1 LDACRPAR
9 QKGDIATVQRYIAR
23 TLSIENPIPPAPE
36 AQVPPPPAPSPYA
49 PPPAPAPYAAPPA
62 YGAPPP
68 PPARRG
74 RGPLIAIVLVVLLVI
89 LVGGGYVVGG
99 FAYANSKVNSA
110 TNAYN
115 KVVDHENALTDLFN
129 KLDAQFQSNNNDP
142 ASASSASIKQDKT
155 LNLQLA
161 SQSKTAQPTVESDD
175 QALANADSSLNENSW
190 LTALSKSSLDKSA
203 TRINHARAALA
214 VAKTIL
220 ADSILYGTFYA
231 SVDDA
236 ALDLDAL
243 DTAANAGDLNAVDSA
258 VQTLKSDV
266 AKAIQ
271 QDKAPGVA
279 SEMDPFLKDLQKTA
293 NDFSALLAAVRAG
306 DTSKVNTIV
315 KQLDADTT
323 KLDGYDF
330 DAMGTTEKAFYK
342 ALIDKY
348 NVEIDAANKT

>member
-1 LDACRPAR
+1 M
-9 QKGDIATVQRYIAR
+9 
-23 TLSIENPIPPAPE
+23 PAP
-36 AQVPPPPAPSPYA
+36 PD
-49 PPPAPAPYAAPPA
+49 

-68 PPARRG
+68 PAPRRG
-74 RGPLIAIVLVVLLVI
+74 RGPLVAIVLVVLLLI

-99 FAYANSKVNSA
+99 FVYANGKVNSA
-110 TNAYN
+110 TDAYN

-129 KLDAQFQSNNNDP
+129 KLDAQFSTNNKNTATNSTD
-142 ASASSASIKQDKT
+142 SIKQDKT

-161 SQSKTAQPTVESDD
+161 SQSQAAQPTVESDD
-175 QALANADSSLNENSW
+175 QALATAASSLNENSW

-203 TRINHARAALA
+203 NRISHARAALA

-243 DTAANAGDLNAVDSA
+243 DTAFNAGDLNAIDSA
-258 VQTLKSDV
+258 ITTLKSDV

-271 QDKAPGVA
+271 EDSAPGVA
-279 SEMDPFLKDLQKTA
+279 SQMDPFLKDLQKTA
-293 NDFSALLAAVRAG
+293 NDFAALVAAARAG
-306 DTSKVNTIV
+306 NSSGVNAAAAA
-315 KQLDADTT
+315 LEADST

-330 DAMGTTEKAFYK
+330 AAMGTSESAYYK

-348 NVEIDAANKT
+348 NTEVDAANKA

>member
-1 LDACRPAR
+1 M
-9 QKGDIATVQRYIAR
+9 
-23 TLSIENPIPPAPE
+23 PAP
-36 AQVPPPPAPSPYA
+36 PD
-49 PPPAPAPYAAPPA
+49 

-68 PPARRG
+68 PAPRRG
-74 RGPLIAIVLVVLLVI
+74 RGPLVAIVLVVLLLI

-99 FAYANSKVNSA
+99 FVYANGKVNSA
-110 TNAYN
+110 TDAYN

-129 KLDAQFQSNNNDP
+129 KLDAQFSTNNKNTATNSTD
-142 ASASSASIKQDKT
+142 SIKQDKT

-161 SQSKTAQPTVESDD
+161 SQSQAAQPTVESDD
-175 QALANADSSLNENSW
+175 QALANAASSLNENSW

-203 TRINHARAALA
+203 NRISHARAALA

-243 DTAANAGDLNAVDSA
+243 DTAFNAGDLNAIDSA
-258 VQTLKSDV
+258 ITTLKSDV

-271 QDKAPGVA
+271 EDSAPGVA
-279 SEMDPFLKDLQKTA
+279 SQMDPFLKDLQKTA
-293 NDFSALLAAVRAG
+293 NDFAALVAAARAG
-306 DTSKVNTIV
+306 NSNGVNAAAAA
-315 KQLDADTT
+315 LEADST

-330 DAMGTTEKAFYK
+330 AAMGTSESAYYK

-348 NVEIDAANKT
+348 NTEVDAANKA

>member
-1 LDACRPAR
+1 M
-9 QKGDIATVQRYIAR
+9 
-23 TLSIENPIPPAPE
+23 PAP
-36 AQVPPPPAPSPYA
+36 PD
-49 PPPAPAPYAAPPA
+49 

-68 PPARRG
+68 PAPRRG
-74 RGPLIAIVLVVLLVI
+74 RGPLVAIVLVVLLLI

-99 FAYANSKVNSA
+99 FVYANGKVNSA
-110 TNAYN
+110 TDAYN

-129 KLDAQFQSNNNDP
+129 KLDAQFSSNNKNTATNSTD
-142 ASASSASIKQDKT
+142 SIKQDKT

-161 SQSKTAQPTVESDD
+161 TQSQAAQPTVESDD
-175 QALANADSSLNENSW
+175 QALANAASSLNENSW

-203 TRINHARAALA
+203 NRISHARAALA

-243 DTAANAGDLNAVDSA
+243 DTAFNAGDLNAIDSA
-258 VQTLKSDV
+258 ITTLKSDV

-271 QDKAPGVA
+271 EDSAPGVA
-279 SEMDPFLKDLQKTA
+279 SQMDPFLKDLQKTA
-293 NDFSALLAAVRAG
+293 NDFAALVAAARAG
-306 DTSKVNTIV
+306 NSNGVNAAAAA
-315 KQLDADTT
+315 LEADST

-330 DAMGTTEKAFYK
+330 TAMGTSESAYYK

-348 NVEIDAANKT
+348 NTEVDAANKA

>member
-1 LDACRPAR
+1 M
-9 QKGDIATVQRYIAR
+9 
-23 TLSIENPIPPAPE
+23 PAP
-36 AQVPPPPAPSPYA
+36 PD
-49 PPPAPAPYAAPPA
+49 

-68 PPARRG
+68 PAPRRG
-74 RGPLIAIVLVVLLVI
+74 RGPLVAIVLVVLLLI

-99 FAYANSKVNSA
+99 FVYANGKVNSA
-110 TNAYN
+110 TDAYN

-129 KLDAQFQSNNNDP
+129 KLDAQFNSNNSNTTT
-142 ASASSASIKQDKT
+142 ASTDSIKQDKT

-175 QALANADSSLNENSW
+175 QALATAASSLNENSW
-190 LTALSKSSLDKSA
+190 LTAISKSSLDKSSN
-203 TRINHARAALA
+203 RISHARAALA
-214 VAKTIL
+214 IAKTVL

-236 ALDLDAL
+236 SLDLDAL

-258 VQTLKSDV
+258 ITTLKSDV

-271 QDKAPGVA
+271 QDSAPGVA
-279 SEMDPFLKDLQKTA
+279 SQMDGFLKDLQKTA
-293 NDFSALLAAVRAG
+293 NDFATLVAAVRAG
-306 DTSKVNTIV
+306 NSSGVNTAV
-315 KQLDADTT
+315 AALDADTT

-330 DAMGTTEKAFYK
+330 NAMGASESAFYK

-348 NVEIDAANKT
+348 NTEIDAANKA

>member
-1 LDACRPAR
+1 MD
-9 QKGDIATVQRYIAR
+9 
-23 TLSIENPIPPAPE
+23 NPTPPPPEAPGTPPPAPE
-36 AQVPPPPAPSPYA
+36 PYTPMAPMGP
-49 PPPAPAPYAAPPA
+49 PPA

-68 PPARRG
+68 PTPRRG

-99 FAYANSKVNSA
+99 FAYANSKINSA
-110 TNAYN
+110 TDSYN

-129 KLDAQFQSNNNDP
+129 KLDAQFNSNNNDP
-142 ASASSASIKQDKT
+142 ASASADSIKQDKT

-161 SQSKTAQPTVESDD
+161 SSSKTAQPTVESDD
-175 QALANADSSLNENSW
+175 QALANAASSLNENAW

-203 TRINHARAALA
+203 ARINHARAALA

-243 DTAANAGDLNAVDSA
+243 DTAANAGDLNAVDA
-258 VQTLKSDV
+258 AITTLKSDV

-271 QDKAPGVA
+271 EDSAPGVA
-279 SEMDPFLKDLQKTA
+279 SQMDGFLKDLQKTA
-293 NDFSALLAAVRAG
+293 NDFSALVAAVRAG
-306 DTSKVNTIV
+306 SSSGVNAAV
-315 KQLDADTT
+315 AALDADTT

-330 DAMGTTEKAFYK
+330 TAMGKTEQAYYK

-348 NVEIDAANKT
+348 NVEVDAANKT

>member
-1 LDACRPAR
+1 M
-9 QKGDIATVQRYIAR
+9 
-23 TLSIENPIPPAPE
+23 
-36 AQVPPPPAPSPYA
+36 
-49 PPPAPAPYAAPPA
+49 AAPPA

-89 LVGGGYVVGG
+89 LAGGGYVVAG
-99 FAYANSKVNSA
+99 FGYASSKVNSA
-110 TNAYN
+110 TDAYN

-129 KLDAQFQSNNNDP
+129 KLDAQFNSNNNDP
-142 ASASSASIKQDKT
+142 ASASTDSIKQDKT

-161 SQSKTAQPTVESDD
+161 SQSKAAQPTVDSDD
-175 QALANADSSLNENSW
+175 QTLASTASGLNENSW
-190 LTALSKSSLDKSA
+190 LTVLSKSSLDKSA

-236 ALDLDAL
+236 ALDFDAI
-243 DTAANAGDLNAVDSA
+243 DAAANSGDLNAVDSA
-258 VQTLKSDV
+258 ITTLKTDV

-279 SEMDPFLKDLQKTA
+279 SQMDPFLKDLQKTA
-293 NDFSALLAAVRAG
+293 NDFSALLVAVRAG
-306 DTSKVNTIV
+306 NSTQVNTIV

-323 KLDGYDF
+323 KLDAYDF
-330 DAMGTTEKAFYK
+330 DAMGKSEQAFYK
-342 ALIDKY
+342 GLIDKY
-348 NVEIDAANKT
+348 NTEVDAANKT

>member
-1 LDACRPAR
+1 M
-9 QKGDIATVQRYIAR
+9 
-23 TLSIENPIPPAPE
+23 PAP
-36 AQVPPPPAPSPYA
+36 PD
-49 PPPAPAPYAAPPA
+49 

-68 PPARRG
+68 PAPRRG
-74 RGPLIAIVLVVLLVI
+74 RGPLVAIVLVVLLLI

-99 FAYANSKVNSA
+99 FVYANGKVNSA
-110 TNAYN
+110 TDAYN

-129 KLDAQFQSNNNDP
+129 KLDAQFSSNNKNTATNSTD
-142 ASASSASIKQDKT
+142 SIKQDKT

-161 SQSKTAQPTVESDD
+161 TQSQAAQPTVESDD
-175 QALANADSSLNENSW
+175 QALANAASSLNENSW

-203 TRINHARAALA
+203 NRISHARAALA

-243 DTAANAGDLNAVDSA
+243 DTAFNAGDLNAIDSA
-258 VQTLKSDV
+258 ITTLKSDV

-271 QDKAPGVA
+271 EDSAPGVA
-279 SEMDPFLKDLQKTA
+279 SQMDPLLKDLQKTA
-293 NDFSALLAAVRAG
+293 NDFAALVAAARAG
-306 DTSKVNTIV
+306 NSSGVNAAAAA
-315 KQLDADTT
+315 LEADST

-330 DAMGTTEKAFYK
+330 AAMGTSESAYYK

-348 NVEIDAANKT
+348 NTEVDAANKA

>member
-1 LDACRPAR
+1 M
-9 QKGDIATVQRYIAR
+9 
-23 TLSIENPIPPAPE
+23 
-36 AQVPPPPAPSPYA
+36 A
-49 PPPAPAPYAAPPA
+49 PPPD
-62 YGAPPP
+62 YGAPPA

-99 FAYANSKVNSA
+99 FVYANGKVNSA
-110 TNAYN
+110 TDSYN

-129 KLDAQFQSNNNDP
+129 KLDAQFSKNNSNTTTD
-142 ASASSASIKQDKT
+142 SADSIKQDKT

-161 SQSKTAQPTVESDD
+161 SSSKTAQPTVESDD
-175 QALANADSSLNENSW
+175 QALATAASSLNENSW

-203 TRINHARAALA
+203 NRINHARAALA

-243 DTAANAGDLNAVDSA
+243 DTAANGGDLNAVDSA
-258 VQTLKSDV
+258 IQTLKSDV

-271 QDKAPGVA
+271 GDGAPGVA
-279 SEMDPFLKDLQKTA
+279 SQMDPFLKDLQKTA
-293 NDFSALLAAVRAG
+293 NDFAALVAAVRAG
-306 DTSKVNTIV
+306 NGPEVNRIV
-315 KQLDADTT
+315 GVLDADTT

-330 DAMGTTEKAFYK
+330 TAMGVSEQTYYK

-348 NVEIDAANKT
+348 NAEVDAANKA

>member
-1 LDACRPAR
+1 M
-9 QKGDIATVQRYIAR
+9 
-23 TLSIENPIPPAPE
+23 
-36 AQVPPPPAPSPYA
+36 
-49 PPPAPAPYAAPPA
+49 AAPPA

-68 PPARRG
+68 PAARGG

-89 LVGGGYVVGG
+89 LAGGGYVVGG
-99 FAYANSKVNSA
+99 FVYAGSKVNSA
-110 TNAYN
+110 TDAYN

-129 KLDAQFQSNNNDP
+129 KLTAQFNSNNNDP
-142 ASASSASIKQDKT
+142 ASASADSIKQDKT
-155 LNLQLA
+155 LNLQL
-161 SQSKTAQPTVESDD
+161 SSSSKTAQPTVESDD
-175 QALANADSSLNENSW
+175 KTLASAASSLNENSW

-203 TRINHARAALA
+203 TRIGHARAALA

-243 DTAANAGDLNAVDSA
+243 DTAANGGDLNAVDSA
-258 VQTLKSDV
+258 IQTLKSDV

-271 QDKAPGVA
+271 EDSAPGVA
-279 SEMDPFLKDLQKTA
+279 SQMDPFLKDLQKTA
-293 NDFSALLAAVRAG
+293 NDFSTLVAAVRANN
-306 DTSKVNTIV
+306 SPAVNAAV
-315 KQLDADTT
+315 AALDADTT

-330 DAMGTTEKAFYK
+330 NAMGTSEQAYYK

-348 NVEIDAANKT
+348 NTEVDAANKT